1 MLNIWTDL
9 CLFLNRD
16 CRINSSNTGTSKD
29 RFEFYSIFKQSIQT
43 EKYIDFW
50 QLRYFREAHIEFRFG
65 ISLISVHRLRYRNDI
80 IPRELL
86 CTVCKD
92 ISTQAEIQ
100 KWYYSERVTVP
111 CVQGYQYTGWD
122 TEMILF
128 RESYCALCARIS
140 VHRLRYRNDIIPR
153 ELLYPVCKAE
163 IEDEA
168 HVLFS
173 CKAYEDFR
181 KRRVVVWRVTHVS
194 CCCCSSRY
202 VSWWRDNYLGSVPF
216 LVQSFAKEKRHC
228 NFTNWHIQ

>member
-1 MLNIWTDL
+1 M
-9 CLFLNRD
+9 
-16 CRINSSNTGTSKD
+16 
-29 RFEFYSIFKQSIQT
+29 SIFKQRLQDQFQQYWNFKRPFWILFDFQTKHPDREVYRLLAVTLFPRSSYWIQ
-43 EKYIDFW
+43 IW
-50 QLRYFREAHIEFRFG
+50 YFA
-65 ISLISVHRLRYRNDI
+65 
-80 IPRELL
+80 
-86 CTVCKD
+86 D

-100 KWYYSERVTVP
+100 KWYYSERVIVHR
-111 CVQGYQYTGWD
+111 VQGYQYTGWD

-153 ELLYPVCKAE
+153 ELLCPVCKAE

-181 KRRVVVWRVTHVS
+181 KRRIVVWRVTHVS

-202 VSWWRDNYLGSVPF
+202 VSWWRDDCLGSVPF